1 MNLEN
6 YRPGLNED
14 LLKKRYYQKD
24 ETSWNDVCRRV
35 AFHATSDMELYN
47 SFFSLIHDRK
57 FLPSRMPYMG
67 TKYPFASSCFDFPIE
82 DSLSGIMS
90 TLSEVC
96 QVQKY
101 GGGCIGGE
109 SLILTDHGPIPIK
122 ELVEKEDRSIK
133 VLSYDPDTHGMEYK
147 AVEGWHTNPLPGS
160 RIYEVE
166 FSDMRGGVSSRLRA
180 SDWHPFFVFDGKSVV
195 EVRADDLKPGMSV
208 IGSSDFSD
216 EYDSWAWVLGYIT
229 GDGAVGNDEQAQQYP
244 RVRIVD
250 ENPKAI
256 ERAASILAGSNK
268 LSKDIRY
275 HVDVWECNVFGTEAR
290 RVGLE
295 FDEGVNAYTKHI
307 PKSIWSMNAGSRLSY
322 LVGYLD
328 ADGWYDKNKKR
339 FEAYTISSR
348 LATEIVALAG
358 SMGIRSSIRQRKS
371 RRINEKNG
379 FNIRFHSSPNFTE
392 AVCELS
398 AKYVDIIVGWVCG
411 VIDLDHEWKTR
422 LQRVGVDTYTRQ
434 AWRSY
439 TQVGSDEISLAYWL
453 QHGKASRETAAS
465 ILSICGENV
474 LANAVRSSQIVKS
487 SKQTGVDEVLYD
499 LTVPGT
505 QNYVASDPTTG
516 AYVVV
521 HNTGINFS
529 NLRPKGNLIST
540 SGGEASGPVSFM
552 GLFHNAMEVVH
563 RAGKKHAAQMG
574 ILNCDHPDIFEFIH
588 CKDKEGA
595 YWTFNISVAISD
607 AFMDKV
613 EKDGDWQLKFGG
625 EIYNEVKARH
635 LWEEIVTHAWGNGDP
650 GVIFMDTVNRNNRY
664 PEPIEA
670 CNPCGEQMLPPHV
683 SCNLGS
689 IDLSRFVVNGQID
702 VKSLLF
708 TVKSAILFLDGSV
721 QNAYFPIQK
730 IQDKTRSY
738 RNIGLGVMGWA
749 DMLIMLGIPY
759 DSERAVGLAERIMD
773 LIDDT
778 ANSTSI
784 EIGGGTRVNTTVTSI
799 APTGSISMLAGC
811 SSGIE
816 PLFGITTMK
825 NTYVG
830 SYFNTHWLF
839 EAMAKE
845 GGFYN
850 EEILAEIAKTGSLQ
864 HLYAIPANV
873 KRLFKTTMEIDYTW
887 HIKHQAA
894 FQKYT
899 DNAVSKTINLPNSAT
914 VEDVA
919 NAYKMAY
926 ETGCKSVTVYRD
938 GSRQVQVMDNK
949 ETTREVC
956 PKCKAI
962 LFMDTGEKK
971 CVSCGYVPDATL
983 TEEKPIAHKA
993 KRPNTLQ
1000 GSTYKKETPIGTAYV
1015 TVNSEADQPF
1025 EVFLNV
1031 GKAGSEVAA
1040 VSEALGRLMSLI
1052 LRLPAHSTPLERL
1065 KEIVGEMIGIGGGRH
1080 IGFGPKRVKSLPD
1093 GIAQVLTEHLNGQ
1106 IEEEVV
1112 QTPSLLITGEIC
1124 PDCGEATLLYL
1135 EGCNKCSSCGYS
1147 EC

>member
-1 MNLEN
+1 VDLEK

-24 ETSWNDVCRRV
+24 ETSWEHVCQRV
-35 AFHATSDMELYN
+35 ALHATSDRELYTN
-47 SFFSLIHDRK
+47 FFSLIHDRK

-67 TKYPFASSCFDFPIE
+67 TKFPFASSCFVFPIE
-82 DSLSGIMS
+82 DSLSGIMH

-96 QVQKY
+96 QVQKF
-101 GGGCIGGE
+101 GGG
-109 SLILTDHGPIPIK
+109 
-122 ELVEKEDRSIK
+122 
-133 VLSYDPDTHGMEYK
+133 
-147 AVEGWHTNPLPGS
+147 
-160 RIYEVE
+160 
-166 FSDMRGGVSSRLRA
+166 
-180 SDWHPFFVFDGKSVV
+180 
-195 EVRADDLKPGMSV
+195 
-208 IGSSDFSD
+208 
-216 EYDSWAWVLGYIT
+216 
-229 GDGAVGNDEQAQQYP
+229 
-244 RVRIVD
+244 
-250 ENPKAI
+250 
-256 ERAASILAGSNK
+256 
-268 LSKDIRY
+268 
-275 HVDVWECNVFGTEAR
+275 
-290 RVGLE
+290 
-295 FDEGVNAYTKHI
+295 
-307 PKSIWSMNAGSRLSY
+307 
-322 LVGYLD
+322 
-328 ADGWYDKNKKR
+328 
-339 FEAYTISSR
+339 
-348 LATEIVALAG
+348 
-358 SMGIRSSIRQRKS
+358 
-371 RRINEKNG
+371 
-379 FNIRFHSSPNFTE
+379 
-392 AVCELS
+392 
-398 AKYVDIIVGWVCG
+398 
-411 VIDLDHEWKTR
+411 
-422 LQRVGVDTYTRQ
+422 
-434 AWRSY
+434 
-439 TQVGSDEISLAYWL
+439 
-453 QHGKASRETAAS
+453 
-465 ILSICGENV
+465 
-474 LANAVRSSQIVKS
+474 
-487 SKQTGVDEVLYD
+487 
-499 LTVPGT
+499 
-505 QNYVASDPTTG
+505 
-516 AYVVV
+516 
-521 HNTGINFS
+521 TGINFS
-529 NLRPKGNLIST
+529 NLRPKGNLIAT

-552 GLFHNAMEVVH
+552 GLFHSAMEVVH

-607 AFMDKV
+607 AFMQAV

-650 GVIFMDTVNRNNRY
+650 GVIFMDTVNRHNRY

-689 IDLSRFVVNGQID
+689 IDLSRFVVDGEVN
-702 VKSLLF
+702 VKSLLS
-708 TVKSAILFLDGSV
+708 TVRSAILFLDGSV
-721 QNAYFPIQK
+721 QNAYFPIKK

-759 DSERAVGLAERIMD
+759 ASERAVGLAAHIMN

-778 ANSTSI
+778 ANTTSI
-784 EIGGGTRVNTTVTSI
+784 EIGSGTRVNTTVTSI

-845 GGFYN
+845 GGFYS
-850 EEILAEIAKTGSLQ
+850 EETLAEIARSGSIQ
-864 HLYAIPANV
+864 HIDGIPANV
-873 KRLFKTTMEIDYTW
+873 KTLFKTTMEIDYTW
-887 HIKHQAA
+887 HVKHQAA

-914 VEDVA
+914 VNDVA
-919 NAYKMAY
+919 MAY
-926 ETGCKSVTVYRD
+926 AMAFDTGCKSVTVYRD

-949 ETTREVC
+949 ETTRELC

-971 CVSCGYVPDATL
+971 CVSCGYVPDSTL
-983 TEEKPIAHKA
+983 VESIPVRKA
-993 KRPNTLQ
+993 KRPTKLQ

-1052 LRLPAHSTPLERL
+1052 LRLPSHSTPLERL
-1065 KEIVGEMIGIGGGRH
+1065 KEIAGELISIGGGRH

-1093 GIAQVLTEHLNGQ
+1093 GIAQVLTEHMNGQ
-1106 IEEEVV
+1106 TVEKEEP
-1112 QTPSLLITGEIC
+1112 TPTLLITGEIC